1 MEKLNLNSPHFSDED
16 KARKYLEDL
25 RWPNGAE
32 CPHCGTIGNHYQI
45 TGKATSNQPA
55 RKGLWKCHKCR
66 KQFSVTVGTI
76 FEKSHLPLHKW
87 LSAIYL
93 LCSSKKGMSANQLR
107 RGLEITYKSAWFMAH
122 RIRHA
127 IADLSKLKLTGI
139 VEADETY
146 VGGKAKGSG
155 LRGRTTKK
163 KAPVFSL
170 VERNGN
176 VRSQHI
182 ERVTGLNL
190 KSIIRENVDKSAIIM
205 SDDYHA
211 YHGLKKEFAD
221 HKIIR
226 HSSKQYVNGDIHT
239 NTIEGYFSI
248 LKRGIIG
255 VYHHVGKQHLHRYLN
270 EFDFRYNGRKT
281 LDAENTNRAIICSK
295 GKRLMY
301 RESVASGNM
310 TN

>member
-32 CPHCGTIGNHYQI
+32 CPHCGTIGEHYQI
-45 TGKATSNQPA
+45 NGKATSNKPA

-76 FEKSHLPLHKW
+76 FEGSHIPLNKW
-87 LSAIYL
+87 LSAVYL
-93 LCSSKKGMSANQLR
+93 LCSSKKGMSANQLH
-107 RGLEITYKSAWFMAH
+107 RGLGITYKSAWFMAH

-127 IADLSKLKLTGI
+127 IADLSNMKLTGI

-146 VGGKAKGSG
+146 VGGKAKRSG
-155 LRGRTTKK
+155 LTGRTTRKK
-163 KAPVFSL
+163 TPVFSL

-176 VRSQHI
+176 VKSQTVV
-182 ERVTGLNL
+182 RVTGANL
-190 KSIIRENVDKSAIIM
+190 KSIIKEKVDKSATIM
-205 SDDYHA
+205 TDDFFSYR
-211 YHGLKKEFAD
+211 GLKKDFVD
-221 HKIIR
+221 HQVVKHGQR
-226 HSSKQYVNGDIHT
+226 EYARGNVHT

-255 VYHHVGKQHLHRYLN
+255 IYHHVGKQHLHRYLA